1 MKPSTPVLH
10 ARFAHLSLAVQEHP
24 MPTGAMQSNR
34 SDRDLPTVVPVA
46 LQPFSGGGRS
56 YYFFHSSE

>member
-1 MKPSTPVLH
+1 
-10 ARFAHLSLAVQEHP
+10 

-34 SDRDLPTVVPVA
+34 SDRDLLTVVPVA
-46 LQPFSGGGRS
+46 LQPSSGGSRS